1 MGIVYGVG
9 INDVKGAYKMWQY
22 DLWSNMLERCYS
34 DKRTIKNN
42 SYEGCT
48 VSEYF
53 LTLSNFIA
61 WADKFGKPLKGWC
74 LDKDILGNGKLY
86 SEHTCCFVPN
96 IINQVFTSHAPSE
109 LDLPKGVFLRSGS
122 NKFRA
127 RRYMYGKCVML
138 GTHDTKEQAYQA
150 YVVATENYVHELAEE
165 YKELLA
171 ANVYEALKAYT
182 I

>member
-1 MGIVYGVG
+1 MGIVCGVG
-9 INDVKGAYKMWQY
+9 INDVKGAYKTWQY
-22 DLWSNMLERCYS
+22 GLWSSMIERCYAANRS
-34 DKRTIKNN
+34 VRTP

-61 WADKFGKPLKGWC
+61 WADKFDKPLKGWC

-96 IINQVFTSHAPSE
+96 IINQVFTTHAPSE

-122 NKFRA
+122 TKFRA
-127 RRYMYGKCVML
+127 RRSMYGKRVAL
-138 GTHDTKEQAYQA
+138 GTHDTKEQAHQA

-165 YKELLA
+165 YKDLLA
-171 ANVYEALKAYT
+171 ANVYETLKAYS

>member
-9 INDVKGAYKMWQY
+9 INDVKGAYKTWQY
-22 DLWSNMLERCYS
+22 GIWSDMLERCYS
-34 DKRTIKNN
+34 DNRTIKNA
-42 SYEGCT
+42 SYIGCE

-53 LTLSNFIA
+53 LTLSNFIV

-86 SEHTCCFVPN
+86 SEDTCCFVPN
-96 IINQVFTSHAPSE
+96 IINQVFTGHTPSE
-109 LDLPKGVFLRSGS
+109 LGLPKGVFVRSGS

-127 RRYMYGKCVML
+127 RRSMYGKCVML
-138 GTHDTKEQAYQA
+138 GTHNTKEEAHQA

-171 ANVYEALKAYT
+171 ANVYDALKAYT